1 MLSTFFGP
9 QTQKIT
15 GYRKK
20 QPVQFEKPTVILEYT
35 KYMGGVDRA
44 DQYCGCYGF
53 TRRSYK
59 WWKKLFFWL
68 LEVAVVNS
76 YILYS
81 LDKKESGEKLQ
92 THLSYRR
99 NLITQL
105 VGNVRNRNSR
115 KRGRPSSSDLE
126 ERLNGKMHFIMQ
138 NEKKINKG
146 LHGLQQKK

>member
-1 MLSTFFGP
+1 M
-9 QTQKIT
+9 
-15 GYRKK
+15 
-20 QPVQFEKPTVILEYT
+20 E
-35 KYMGGVDRA
+35 GVDRA

-68 LEVAVVNS
+68 MEAAVVNS
-76 YILYS
+76 YILNS
-81 LDKKESGEKLQ
+81 LHEEESGEKLE

-115 KRGRPSSSDLE
+115 DR
-126 ERLNGKMHFIMQ
+126 NTI
-138 NEKKINKG
+138 II
-146 LHGLQQKK
+146 